1 MLSLIRGY
9 AHVPL
14 ALVTF
19 LLVVVVI
26 AWLLE
31 RQIGGVWDPA
41 VWMTAPVRTAVTITP
56 AAAPPSTA
64 AAAEA
69 PVVLEPAVPPGPSVG
84 PTAAVAAVAPE
95 PRAAPAPPATVAPDR
110 YVLETGP
117 FFSAEVD
124 DRLEDQ
130 LHQLGY
136 ATARF
141 RKQETRRVYRVLVTG
156 FASAREARRAA
167 ADLGRGSVVTG
178 DGGPEVLVDRH
189 ATLQEA
195 VAAARALRS
204 RGRATRVE
212 EGSGPAVIYHIR
224 YGQFPTEAQA
234 EARSE
239 ELAALGVASQVV
251 KIR

>member
-1 MLSLIRGY
+1 MLSPIRGY

-26 AWLLE
+26 AWLVE
-31 RQIGGVWDPA
+31 RQLDDPA
-41 VWMTAPVRTAVTITP
+41 AWIMAPVRTAVTITP
-56 AAAPPSTA
+56 AAAPPFTA

-69 PVVLEPAVPPGPSVG
+69 PVVLEPTVPPGPS
-84 PTAAVAAVAPE
+84 PAVAAVVPE
-95 PRAAPAPPATVAPDR
+95 PPVPPVPPVTVASDR
-110 YVLETGP
+110 YVLESGP
-117 FFSAEVD
+117 FFSAEVA

-136 ATARF
+136 PTARF
-141 RKQETRRVYRVLVTG
+141 RKQETRRVYRVLLTG
-156 FASAREARRAA
+156 FASTREARRAA
-167 ADLGRGSVVTG
+167 GELGRGSVVTG
-178 DGGPEVLVDRH
+178 DDGPEVLVDRH
-189 ATLQEA
+189 GTLQEA

-212 EGSGPAVIYHIR
+212 EGFGPAVIYHIR
-224 YGQFPTEAQA
+224 YGQFATEAQA

-251 KIR
+251 KVR

>member
-19 LLVVVVI
+19 LLLVVVI

-31 RQIGGVWDPA
+31 RRIDGVWDPA
-41 VWMTAPVRTAVTITP
+41 VWITAPVRTAVTITP

-64 AAAEA
+64 AAAEP
-69 PVVLEPAVPPGPSVG
+69 PVVLEPVVPPGPSPD

-95 PRAAPAPPATVAPDR
+95 PPAPAAPVAPDR

-117 FFSAEVD
+117 FFSAEVA

-167 ADLGRGSVVTG
+167 VELGRGSVVTAG
-178 DGGPEVLVDRH
+178 DGPEVLVDRH

-195 VAAARALRS
+195 VATARALRS

-212 EGSGPAVIYHIR
+212 EGFGPAVIYHIR
-224 YGQFPTEAQA
+224 YGQFATEAQA
-234 EARSE
+234 VARSE